1 MDRSTLYLVTK
12 FSTSS
17 RSFVWHRSQTG
28 TVASKL
34 QQPKD
39 RTGRPPRARAARQTQ
54 NLLNPRC
61 SWAGEGWHLQVGW
74 VSRFQVKVS
83 HLKLSWTWWLRSW
96 SVTDVVIYRLAGMK
110 VVWTLSFPILRGKP
124 QRSEHSSVLSLAGVT
139 GTVQL
144 CFSLLA
150 TTGLWHCELA
160 RKSQKCRNIPLNSIR
175 QKYLSLKWKSAYHQ
189 V

>member
-17 RSFVWHRSQTG
+17 RSLVWALCDTG
-28 TVASKL
+28 AELGPWPANSSSPRTG
-34 QQPKD
+34 
-39 RTGRPPRARAARQTQ
+39 TGRPPRASSCQTQ

-74 VSRFQVKVS
+74 VAGKGVTFQTLLVTVAPQ
-83 HLKLSWTWWLRSW
+83 LKHHRRC
-96 SVTDVVIYRLAGMK
+96 YRPAGKK
-110 VVWTLSFPILRGKP
+110 VVWTLSFLILRRKP
-124 QRSEHSSVLSLAGVT
+124 QWSEHSSVLSLAGVT
-139 GTVQL
+139 GTTQL

-150 TTGLWHCELA
+150 TAGLWHCELA
-160 RKSQKCRNIPLNSIR
+160 RKSQKCRNIPLHSIR
-175 QKYLSLKWKSAYHQ
+175 QKYFALKWKSAYHQ